1 MDRNC
6 SRALPSLHIHN
17 NTIWVPIIHPK
28 YNINC
33 PRNMFL
39 DIPAYRSMNTCS
51 YLLSSFNPWLH
62 FLRPSSPAMALNL
75 PHCKKY
81 ILRYSLCCFP
91 TTLSMFPPP
100 TACCTS
106 PICTS
111 SLHAPGTMLWSS
123 SSASICPRS
132 KLAYLILMRLCRQM
146 HAVTTIFTTFVVWSI
161 VLSKHRQRDVRMP
174 NAFSTTL
181 LPRERR

>member
-1 MDRNC
+1 MVTLSQTILSC
-6 SRALPSLHIHN
+6 HGTEPAALQ
-17 NTIWVPIIHPK
+17 
-28 YNINC
+28 
-33 PRNMFL
+33 
-39 DIPAYRSMNTCS
+39 
-51 YLLSSFNPWLH
+51 
-62 FLRPSSPAMALNL
+62 
-75 PHCKKY
+75 KY

-174 NAFSTTL
+174 NAFSTTQYSL
-181 LPRERR
+181 SIPSCWIFVHQTGALVPLHHTIGICNPHQPGPWAQY